1 MPAAVAV
8 RPLIVAV
15 LLRPAVPAG
24 PRSAGAVLLRSA
36 VAIGP
41 LLVVAIGPGP
51 AVAVGP
57 GPVAVG
63 LLLVVTV
70 GPRSAGAVLLWSAV
84 VIGPLLAVAVGP
96 LLVVAVGPRWAADVV
111 LWSAVVVGP
120 RLVVA
125 VGPGPVAVGSL
136 LAVAVGPLAAAAGPT
151 RPTGYPRPAGVAGPA
166 GRFVASVV
174 LVAVAPGVPG
184 LRRLVAFGFHHLV
197 VGSRRCSRICAADGF
212 VSAVPF
218 GRTTVGTVWLPPL
231 TDITYSAESGSRSM
245 STSVTSIPSRASW
258 LFNRR
263 Q

>member
-24 PRSAGAVLLRSA
+24 PRSAGAVLLGS
-36 VAIGP
+36 
-41 LLVVAIGPGP
+41 

-63 LLLVVTV
+63 LLLVVPV
-70 GPRSAGAVLLWSAV
+70 GPWSAGAVLLWSAV

-96 LLVVAVGPRWAADVV
+96 L
-111 LWSAVVVGP
+111 
-120 RLVVA
+120 LVVA

>member
-15 LLRPAVPAG
+15 LLRPAVAAG
-24 PRSAGAVLLRSA
+24 PRSAVAVLLRSA
-36 VAIGP
+36 VAVGP
-41 LLVVAIGPGP
+41 LLVVTVGPGP
-51 AVAVGP
+51 VVAVGP

-70 GPRSAGAVLLWSAV
+70 GPRSAV
-84 VIGPLLAVAVGP
+84 VIGPLLTVAVGP
-96 LLVVAVGPRWAADVV
+96 LLVVAVGPR
-111 LWSAVVVGP
+111 SAVVIGP
-120 RLVVA
+120 LLVVA
-125 VGPGPVAVGSL
+125 VGPGPVAVGPL
-136 LAVAVGPLAAAAGPT
+136 LAVAAGLT
-151 RPTGYPRPAGVAGPA
+151 RPTGYPRPVGAAGPV

-184 LRRLVAFGFHHLV
+184 LRRLVAFGFHHPV

>member
-8 RPLIVAV
+8 
-15 LLRPAVPAG
+15 G
-24 PRSAGAVLLRSA
+24 PR
-36 VAIGP
+36 
-41 LLVVAIGPGP
+41 LVVPVRPWP

-57 GPVAVG
+57 LLAIAV
-63 LLLVVTV
+63 
-70 GPRSAGAVLLWSAV
+70 
-84 VIGPLLAVAVGP
+84 GPLLAVAVGP
-96 LLVVAVGPRWAADVV
+96 PVVSVRPLLVIAVGPPPVIT
-111 LWSAVVVGP
+111 VGP
-120 RLVVA
+120 R
-125 VGPGPVAVGSL
+125 
-136 LAVAVGPLAAAAGPT
+136 AAAAGGTRLAGNT
-151 RPTGYPRPAGVAGPA
+151 RPVCVAGP
-166 GRFVASVV
+166 GGWFVAFV
-174 LVAVAPGVPG
+174 LLAAVAPGVPG
-184 LRRLVAFGFHHLV
+184 IRRLVAFGFHHPV

>member
-36 VAIGP
+36 VAVGP
-41 LLVVAIGPGP
+41 LLVVAVGPGP

-63 LLLVVTV
+63 SLLVVAV
-70 GPRSAGAVLLWSAV
+70 GPGPAGAVLLWSAV
-84 VIGPLLAVAVGP
+84 VIGPL
-96 LLVVAVGPRWAADVV
+96 
-111 LWSAVVVGP
+111 
-120 RLVVA
+120 LVVA